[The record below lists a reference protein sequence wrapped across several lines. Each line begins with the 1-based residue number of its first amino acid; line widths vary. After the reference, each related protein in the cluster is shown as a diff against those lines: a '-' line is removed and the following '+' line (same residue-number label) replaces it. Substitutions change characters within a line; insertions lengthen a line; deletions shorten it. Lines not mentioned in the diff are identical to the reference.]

1 MSFDKLKL
9 EELQKAAHLF
19 EVPVTEDD
27 TRKEIINKLQ
37 ESGKT
42 YAMYKRFE
50 EPSNGDE
57 STGQVEFSSTIL
69 LKMNR
74 QNPSFEAFGY
84 KFTRSHPYQVMSQQ
98 DAQKIMD
105 TYDGFGIATPDEV
118 RSFYN

>member
-19 EVPVTEDD
+19 EIPVTEDE
-27 TRKEIINKLQ
+27 TRKEIILKLQ

-50 EPSNGDE
+50 EPVDRSENL
-57 STGQVEFSSTIL
+57 GQVEFSSTIL

-74 QNPSFEAFGY
+74 LNPSFEVFGF
-84 KFTRSHPYQVMSQQ
+84 KFTKTHPYQVMSQK

-105 TYDGFGIATPDEV
+105 TYDGFVVATPDEV
-118 RSFYN
+118 KSFYN